1 MDMLKRANARLAG
14 ARLYLLAFVFTLP
27 DILSALVGFDWTPLL
42 PAGYEGLGVRIGAG
56 LSLARLVLVPA
67 LKSMRDAARRSG
79 PDEGPR

>member
-1 MDMLKRANARLAG
+1 MNMLKRANARLAG

-67 LKSMRDAARRSG
+67 LKSMRDAARRPG
-79 PDEGPR
+79 RDEGPR